1 MDHRRLAMRGRR
13 NAVMS
18 APLRVGT
25 ARPVARKLSDSD
37 SIIVPPPWHF
47 TSRTG
52 TLTICSGQF
61 ASGFA
66 VARSIWDN
74 GLVVTNLA
82 QNVPL
87 SLVHHVIDIE

>member
-37 SIIVPPPWHF
+37 SIIVPPAVALHEPHWDADDVLVN
-47 TSRTG
+47 SPAVSP
-52 TLTICSGQF
+52 LIGQF
-61 ASGFA
+61 GTMA
-66 VARSIWDN
+66 
-74 GLVVTNLA
+74 
-82 QNVPL
+82 
-87 SLVHHVIDIE
+87 